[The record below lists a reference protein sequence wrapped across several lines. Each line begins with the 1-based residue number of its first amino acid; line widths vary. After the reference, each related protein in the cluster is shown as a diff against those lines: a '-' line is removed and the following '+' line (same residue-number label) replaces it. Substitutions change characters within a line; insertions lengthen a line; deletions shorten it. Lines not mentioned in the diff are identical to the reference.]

1 MVFSIIGILPIPF
14 FLMVFFLQIVNKKKA
29 VRDNYYY
36 TMLSRL
42 RILKEEWIEKS
53 NKKLR
58 DMNLHKNKRIQK
70 LEELIYG
77 SGKQLVKGGIQLP
90 PLDLTNSGIFSIK
103 KT

>member
-1 MVFSIIGILPIPF
+1 
-14 FLMVFFLQIVNKKKA
+14 MVFFLQIVNKKKA

-90 PLDLTNSGIFSIK
+90 PLDLTNSGIYSIK